1 MAKKIIGVTVGTTSP
16 RPNWAQS
23 NKKKSDYIKNKPEQ
37 DLPNVTADDNGKF
50 LQVVDGKWQAKQ
62 IPFAEEVSV

>member
-23 NKKKSDYIKNKPEQ
+23 NTRKSDYIKNKPEQ
-37 DLPNVTADDNGKF
+37 DLPNVTAADDGKI

-62 IPFAEEVSV
+62 IPYAEEVGF

>member
-23 NKKKSDYIKNKPEQ
+23 NTKKSDFIKNKPEQ
-37 DLPNVTADDNGKF
+37 DLPNVTAADDGKF
-50 LQVVDGKWQAKQ
+50 LQVVDGKWQAKDIQ
-62 IPFAEEVSV
+62 FAEEVSV

>member
-1 MAKKIIGVTVGTTSP
+1 MAKIIGVTVGTTSP

-37 DLPNVTADDNGKF
+37 DLPNVTAADNGKF
-50 LQVVDGKWQAKQ
+50 LQVVDGKWQAKDIQ
-62 IPFAEEVSV
+62 FAEEVSV

>member
-1 MAKKIIGVTVGTTSP
+1 MAKIIGATVGTTTP
-16 RPNWAQS
+16 RPDWRQENT
-23 NKKKSDYIKNKPEQ
+23 KKSDFIKNKPEQ
-37 DLPNVTADDNGKF
+37 DLPNVTEADDGKF